1 MTREE
6 ELALIERV
14 RDGDADAFEPLVLE
28 HQTMVYRLAYRM
40 VGNEADAWDVSQET
54 FLKAYNALPTFRG
67 DSRFSTWLY
76 RLAGNAAPDLLRSR
90 KSGRVVSLDELRED
104 NPAFDVSEGGDGP
117 QEELERRETQ
127 RSLDTALLQLPEDA
141 RKILALREVG
151 GLSYEEI
158 ARALSLEIGTVKSRL
173 SRARG
178 KLCDLLR
185 REGNISV
192 PAPSKKAKGV
202 REL

>member
-28 HQTMVYRLAYRM
+28 HQTMVYRLAYRI

-76 RLAGNAAPDLLRSR
+76 RLAGNAATDLLRSR
-90 KSGRVVSLDELRED
+90 KSGRVV
-104 NPAFDVSEGGDGP
+104 
-117 QEELERRETQ
+117 
-127 RSLDTALLQLPEDA
+127 
-141 RKILALREVG
+141 
-151 GLSYEEI
+151 
-158 ARALSLEIGTVKSRL
+158 
-173 SRARG
+173 
-178 KLCDLLR
+178 
-185 REGNISV
+185 
-192 PAPSKKAKGV
+192 
-202 REL
+202 